1 MSLTD
6 VAIRRIKPSQQPKK
20 IADGEGL
27 HLFVAVLGAKL
38 WRMSYRYMG
47 KQKLLSFG
55 AYPIVSLADARRARD
70 AAKQVLAAGED
81 PGLKAKLA
89 KIAKRAGGDETFGKI
104 AEEYKAKLIREGRAD
119 PTVKKVTW
127 FLSLATPSLGR
138 RPIREI
144 TAPEILETLRRVEIR
159 GRYQSAQKLRSTIG
173 SVFRYAVATARA
185 DNDPTFALRGALT
198 APKAKSRAALTDP
211 KAFGAL
217 LRTIDSYEGLPTT
230 KVALKLSALLFPRP
244 GELRAAH
251 WSEFNLAEGVW
262 TVPEARMKMRR
273 PHRVPLPKQA
283 VAILND
289 VQQLTGDGSFVF
301 PSARSVLRP
310 MSENTLNGALRRLG
324 FTKEEMTSHGF
335 RASAS
340 SMLNESGYW
349 HPDAIERQLAHVE
362 ENSARRAYARGE
374 HWDERVR
381 MMTWW
386 ADYLD
391 ELREGDLN

>member
-1 MSLTD
+1 MPLTD
-6 VAIRRIKPSQQPKK
+6 VAIRRIKPSQHPQK
-20 IADGEGL
+20 ISDSEGL
-27 HLFVAVLGAKL
+27 HLFVAASGAKL

-55 AYPIVSLADARRARD
+55 AYPAVSLADARRARD

-81 PGLKAKLA
+81 PGLKVKLT

-104 AEEYKAKLIREGRAD
+104 AEEYKAKLIREGRAA
-119 PTVKKVTW
+119 PTVEKVSW
-127 FLSLATPSLGR
+127 LLGLATPSLGR

-144 TAPEILETLRRVEIR
+144 TAPEILETLRRVEVR
-159 GRYQSAQKLRSTIG
+159 GRYESARRLRSTIG

-198 APKAKSRAALTDP
+198 APQTKSWAALTDP

-217 LRTIDSYEGLPTT
+217 LRAIDGFEGQATT
-230 KVALKLSALLFPRP
+230 TAALKLLALLFPRP

-251 WSEFNLAEGVW
+251 WSEFNLDEGVW
-262 TVPEARMKMRR
+262 IVPEARMKMRR
-273 PHRVPLPKQA
+273 PHRVPLSKQA
-283 VAILND
+283 VAILKD
-289 VQQLTGDGSFVF
+289 VQQLTGHGTFVF
-301 PSARSVLRP
+301 PSIRSVLRP
-310 MSENTLNGALRRLG
+310 MSENTLNAALRRLG

-362 ENSARRAYARGE
+362 ENSVRRAYARGE

-381 MMTWW
+381 MMAWW
-386 ADYLD
+386 ADRLD
-391 ELREGDLN
+391 ELRAGGS